1 MIDTVY
7 TPVKPQ
13 AYVSSTPPVTNKA
26 NYSNTAKGVATGGM
40 SGGWIGAAIGAASG
54 LITDIWT
61 QRSAD
66 RRAREANENARRN
79 AAEANAASIAE
90 ARSAREWNSEQN
102 QIRRMRMAGLSPG
115 LAYGQMS
122 PSTAQAADIKQAETH
137 QADTPQMRSGDELL
151 KAIQLLIN
159 QQNANTQAAAQQST
173 AGLQSSQELI
183 NRIDALTRN
192 QSNLSDVMLRVAQSD
207 LADAQKVEIFRL
219 LAGKEKLQSAT
230 EENLNANTRAAN
242 ANANVVEQ
250 TGVGLAQSEIALNAA
265 KTATEKERPFEIRQ
279 NIETSGELATYY
291 RRQSALLAQE
301 FGVSQHKIDA
311 VASWLDDNGYNRDY
325 LGFALDFCNDMARNV
340 GSDLSHQTF
349 STIFSWLSSD
359 AWSKFLELNS
369 EVIETHTDR
378 DSYSHEWE
386 YNSSNG
392 SRSHTSTTSRKRRR

>member
-7 TPVKPQ
+7 TPFKPQ
-13 AYVSSTPPVTNKA
+13 AYISSTPPVTNKA
-26 NYSNTAKGVATGGM
+26 DYSNTAKGAVSGGA

-54 LITDIWT
+54 LITDIWS
-61 QRSAD
+61 QRAAD

-79 AAEANAASIAE
+79 AAEANAASAAE
-90 ARSAREWNSEQN
+90 ARAAREWNSEQA

-122 PSTAQAADIKQAETH
+122 PSTAQAADIKQSVTH

-192 QSNLSDVMLRVAQSD
+192 QSNLSDVMLRIAQSD

-219 LAGKEKLQSAT
+219 LAGKEKLQSAQ
-230 EENLNANTRAAN
+230 EENFNANTRAAN

-265 KTATEKERPFEIRQ
+265 KTLTEGERPFEIRQ
-279 NIETSGELATYY
+279 NIETSGDLAAYY
-291 RRQSALLAQE
+291 RRQSSLLAQE
-301 FGVSQHKIDA
+301 FGIKQSKVDA
-311 VASWLDDNGYNRDY
+311 IASYLDDNGYSRDY
-325 LGFALDFCNDMARNV
+325 LGFALNFCEDMSQHV
-340 GSDLSHQTF
+340 GSDLSSQSI
-349 STIFSWLSSD
+349 STIFSWLNSS

-369 EVIETHTDR
+369 EFIELHTDR
-378 DSYSHEWE
+378 DSYSNEWDS
-386 YNSSNG
+386 NSSNG
-392 SRSHTSTTSRKRRR
+392 ARSHTSTTSRKRRR